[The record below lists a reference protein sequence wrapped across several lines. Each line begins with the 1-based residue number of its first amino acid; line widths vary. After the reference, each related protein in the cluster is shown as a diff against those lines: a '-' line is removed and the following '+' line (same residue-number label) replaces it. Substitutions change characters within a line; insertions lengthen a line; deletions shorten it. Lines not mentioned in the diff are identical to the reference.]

1 MTQQYDNTNKG
12 ALFVNSRKLSDR
24 HPDMNGKIN
33 IDGVEYWL
41 SGWWKQ
47 GRESE
52 FLSLS
57 LGQRV
62 EQQQETQHPAPQP
75 TRGRGRPQTQQPE
88 PQGYGG
94 SDGFE
99 DRDIPF

>member
-1 MTQQYDNTNKG
+1 MADQQYDQTNRG
-12 ALFVNSRKLSDR
+12 ALFVNDRKQSDK

-33 IDGVEYWL
+33 INGVDYWL

-47 GRESE
+47 TQRGEI
-52 FLSLS
+52 LSLS
-57 LGQRV
+57 LGQPV
-62 EQQQETQHPAPQP
+62 NQQQQQAPQAH

>member
-1 MTQQYDNTNKG
+1 
-12 ALFVNSRKLSDR
+12 VNDRKQSDK

-33 IDGVEYWL
+33 INGVDYWL

-47 GRESE
+47 TQRGEI
-52 FLSLS
+52 LSLS
-57 LGQRV
+57 LGQPV
-62 EQQQETQHPAPQP
+62 NQQQQAPQAH
-75 TRGRGRPQTQQPE
+75 TRGRGRPQTQQSE

>member
-1 MTQQYDNTNKG
+1 MSQQYDNTGKG
-12 ALFVNSRKLSDR
+12 ALFVNDRKQSDK

-33 IDGVEYWL
+33 INGVDYWL

-47 GRESE
+47 TQRGEI
-52 FLSLS
+52 LSLS
-57 LGQRV
+57 LGQPV
-62 EQQQETQHPAPQP
+62 NQQQQQAPQAH

>member
-1 MTQQYDNTNKG
+1 MADQQYDQNNRG
-12 ALFVNSRKLSDR
+12 ALFVNDRKQSDK

-33 IDGVEYWL
+33 INGVDYWL

-47 GRESE
+47 TQRGEI
-52 FLSLS
+52 LSLS
-57 LGQRV
+57 LGQPV
-62 EQQQETQHPAPQP
+62 NQQQQQAPQAH
-75 TRGRGRPQTQQPE
+75 TRGRGRQQTQQPE